1 LFVIEIGV
9 NLMREIINIYCDESC
24 HLENDKEKVMALGAV
39 YCPAS
44 KKKEIFQMLIELKK
58 KDNLIPK
65 IKKKPSDNRTYYELK
80 WNKISLRKINYFK
93 DVIDYFFFDDDLN
106 FRALVVPDKSKLDY
120 EKFNHTHDTFYYKM
134 YFSMLK
140 VILNPDKAHHIYI
153 DIKDTRSRE
162 KVHKLEQVLRNDKY
176 DYVKEIIRKVQQVRS
191 HEVELIQLA
200 DLLTGAISY
209 VNRGLS
215 DSRAKNILID
225 HIKHRSKYSL
235 TKSTLIREQKFN
247 IFLWESSKYGQAI

>member
-1 LFVIEIGV
+1 
-9 NLMREIINIYCDESC
+9 MREIINIYCDESC

-44 KKKEIFQMLIELKK
+44 KKSEIFQMLSELKK
-58 KDNLIPK
+58 KHNLIPK
-65 IKKKPSDNRTYYELK
+65 NKKNPNDNRAYYELK
-80 WNKISLRKINYFK
+80 WNKISLAKINYFK
-93 DVIDYFFFDDDLN
+93 DVVDYFFADDDLN
-106 FRALVVPDKSKLDY
+106 FRVLVVPDKSKLDY
-120 EKFNHTHDTFYYKM
+120 EKFNHTHDTFYFKM

-176 DYVKEIIRKVQQVRS
+176 DYAKEIIKKVQQVRS

-200 DLLTGAISY
+200 DLLTGAVSY
-209 VNRGLS
+209 VNRGLA
-215 DSRAKNILID
+215 DSRAKNILIE
-225 HIKHRSKYSL
+225 HIRHRSKYSL

-247 IFLWESSKYGQAI
+247 IFLWESSKYGHTI

>member
-1 LFVIEIGV
+1 
-9 NLMREIINIYCDESC
+9 MREIINIYCDESC

-44 KKKEIFQMLIELKK
+44 KKKEIFQMLTELKRK
-58 KDNLIPK
+58 HSLIPK
-65 IKKKPSDNRTYYELK
+65 NKKNISDNRRYYELK
-80 WNKISLRKINYFK
+80 WNKVSLSKINYFK
-93 DVIDYFFFDDDLN
+93 DVIDYFFADDDIN
-106 FRALVVPDKSKLDY
+106 FRVLVVPDKSKLEY

-140 VILNPDKAHHIYI
+140 VILNPDKSHHIYI

-176 DYVKEIIRKVQQVRS
+176 DYAKEIIKKVQQVRS

-200 DLLTGAISY
+200 DILTGAISY
-209 VNRGLS
+209 VNRELN
-215 DSRAKNILID
+215 DSKAKNILID
-225 HIKHRSKYSL
+225 HLKHRSKYSL

-247 IFLWESSKYGQAI
+247 IFLWESSKYGHTI

>member
-1 LFVIEIGV
+1 
-9 NLMREIINIYCDESC
+9 MREIINVYCDESC

-44 KKKEIFQMLIELKK
+44 KKSEIFQRLSELKK
-58 KDNLIPK
+58 KHNLVPK
-65 IKKKPSDNRTYYELK
+65 NYKNPNDNRAYYELK
-80 WNKISLRKINYFK
+80 WNKISLAKMNYFK
-93 DVIDYFFFDDDLN
+93 DVLDYFFSDDDLN
-106 FRALVVPDKSKLDY
+106 FRVLVVPDKSKLDY

-162 KVHKLEQVLRNDKY
+162 KVRKLEQVLRNDKY
-176 DYVKEIIRKVQQVRS
+176 DYAKEIIKKVQQVRS

-200 DLLTGAISY
+200 DLLTGAVSY
-209 VNRGLS
+209 VNRGLA
-215 DSRAKNILID
+215 DSMAKNIIIE
-225 HIKHRSKYSL
+225 HIRHRSKYSL

-247 IFLWESSKYGQAI
+247 IFLWEPSKYGHTL

>member
-1 LFVIEIGV
+1 
-9 NLMREIINIYCDESC
+9 MREIINIYCDESC

-44 KKKEIFQMLIELKK
+44 KKSEIFQMLSELKK
-58 KDNLIPK
+58 KHNLIPK
-65 IKKKPSDNRTYYELK
+65 NKKNPNNNRAYYELK
-80 WNKISLRKINYFK
+80 WNKISLAKINYFK
-93 DVIDYFFFDDDLN
+93 DVVDYFFADDDLN
-106 FRALVVPDKSKLDY
+106 FRVLVVPDKSKLDY

-140 VILNPDKAHHIYI
+140 VILNPDKGHHIYI

-162 KVHKLEQVLRNDKY
+162 KVHKLEQMLRNDKY
-176 DYVKEIIRKVQQVRS
+176 DYAKEIIKKVQQVRS

-200 DLLTGAISY
+200 DLLTGAVSY

-215 DSRAKNILID
+215 DSMAKNILIE
-225 HIKHRSKYSL
+225 HIRHRSKYSL

-247 IFLWESSKYGQAI
+247 IFLWESSKYGHTI

>member
-1 LFVIEIGV
+1 
-9 NLMREIINIYCDESC
+9 MREIINIYCDESC

-44 KKKEIFQMLIELKK
+44 KKKEIFQMLTELKEK
-58 KDNLIPK
+58 HNLIPK
-65 IKKKPSDNRTYYELK
+65 NKKKPSDNRTYYELK
-80 WNKISLRKINYFK
+80 WNKISLAKINYFK
-93 DVIDYFFFDDDLN
+93 DVIDYFFADDDLN
-106 FRALVVPDKSKLDY
+106 FRVLVVPDKFKLDY

-176 DYVKEIIRKVQQVRS
+176 DYAKEIIKKVQQVRS

-200 DLLTGAISY
+200 DLLTGAVSY

-225 HIKHRSKYSL
+225 HLKHRSKYSL

-247 IFLWESSKYGQAI
+247 IFLWESSKYGHTI

>member
-1 LFVIEIGV
+1 
-9 NLMREIINIYCDESC
+9 MREIINIYCDESC

-44 KKKEIFQMLIELKK
+44 KKSEIFQMLSELKK
-58 KDNLIPK
+58 KHNLIPK
-65 IKKKPSDNRTYYELK
+65 NKKNPNDNRAYYELK
-80 WNKISLRKINYFK
+80 WNKISLAKINYFK
-93 DVIDYFFFDDDLN
+93 DVVDYFFADDDLN
-106 FRALVVPDKSKLDY
+106 FRVLVVPDKSKLDY

-176 DYVKEIIRKVQQVRS
+176 DYAKEIIKKVQQVRS
-191 HEVELIQLA
+191 HEVELLQLA
-200 DLLTGAISY
+200 DLLTGAVSY

-215 DSRAKNILID
+215 DSMAKNILIE
-225 HIKHRSKYSL
+225 HIRHRSKYSL

-247 IFLWESSKYGQAI
+247 IFLWESSKYGHTI

>member
-1 LFVIEIGV
+1 
-9 NLMREIINIYCDESC
+9 MREIINIYCDESC

-44 KKKEIFQMLIELKK
+44 KKSEIFQMLSELKK
-58 KDNLIPK
+58 KHNLIPK
-65 IKKKPSDNRTYYELK
+65 NKKNPNDNRTYYELK
-80 WNKISLRKINYFK
+80 WNKISLAKINFFK
-93 DVIDYFFFDDDLN
+93 DVVDYFFADDDLN
-106 FRALVVPDKSKLDY
+106 FRVLVVPDKSKLDY
-120 EKFNHTHDTFYYKM
+120 EKFNHTHDAFYYKM

-176 DYVKEIIRKVQQVRS
+176 DYAKEIIKKVQQVRS

-200 DLLTGAISY
+200 DLLTGAVSY

-215 DSRAKNILID
+215 DSMAKNILIE
-225 HIKHRSKYSL
+225 HIRHRSKYSL

-247 IFLWESSKYGQAI
+247 IFLWESSKYGHTI